1 MQIYFGD
8 FVYLHRYCS
17 VVSYTQIYYGG
28 GNLPVSKAQQKA
40 VNKYMAEKYDRI
52 NLVVPKGR
60 RDELRAQA
68 EAAGKSLNSYLIGL
82 IEGETQQYITPEA
95 LNTAIAAAEAA
106 GEPIQ
111 DWITRAIKDTAS
123 RDEQLRLIFRK

>member
-1 MQIYFGD
+1 M
-8 FVYLHRYCS
+8 
-17 VVSYTQIYYGG
+17 
-28 GNLPVSKAQQKA
+28 PVSKAQQKA

-60 RDELRAQA
+60 REELRAQA

-82 IEGETQQYITPEA
+82 IEGEAQQYITPEA

>member
-1 MQIYFGD
+1 M
-8 FVYLHRYCS
+8 
-17 VVSYTQIYYGG
+17 
-28 GNLPVSKAQQKA
+28 PVSKAQQKA
-40 VNKYMAEKYDRI
+40 VNKYMAENYDRI

>member
-1 MQIYFGD
+1 M
-8 FVYLHRYCS
+8 
-17 VVSYTQIYYGG
+17 
-28 GNLPVSKAQQKA
+28 PVSKAQQKA

-60 RDELRAQA
+60 RDELRAKA

-95 LNTAIAAAEAA
+95 LNTAIIAAEAA

-111 DWITRAIKDTAS
+111 EWIGRAIKDTAQ
-123 RDEQLRLIFRK
+123 RDSMIRQLKR

>member
-1 MQIYFGD
+1 M
-8 FVYLHRYCS
+8 
-17 VVSYTQIYYGG
+17 
-28 GNLPVSKAQQKA
+28 PVSKAQQKA
-40 VNKYMAEKYDRI
+40 GNKYMAEHYDRI

-82 IEGETQQYITPEA
+82 IEGETQQHITPEA
-95 LNTAIAAAEAA
+95 LNTAIAAAKDA

-111 DWITRAIKDTAS
+111 DWITRAINDTAQ
-123 RDEQLRLIFRK
+123 RDSMIRQLKR

>member
-1 MQIYFGD
+1 M
-8 FVYLHRYCS
+8 
-17 VVSYTQIYYGG
+17 
-28 GNLPVSKAQQKA
+28 PVSKAQQKA

-95 LNTAIAAAEAA
+95 LNAAIVAAEAA
-106 GEPIQ
+106 GESI
-111 DWITRAIKDTAS
+111 
-123 RDEQLRLIFRK
+123 